1 MLKLLFLL
9 ILWIPRRI
17 LSYVK
22 QIWSRKR
29 YPPGPFPLPVVGSL
43 WRLLGTGYSER
54 TFRKL
59 AKHYGNV
66 YSMWAGNFHLIIFSG
81 YQAVKEALIET
92 SEFFVDRPVSP
103 FISDITKTK
112 GIIFS
117 NGHTW
122 KQQRRFGVVTMRRLG
137 LGKSGMES
145 QIQEE
150 AQQLVEFFA
159 DKKGQPFDPSLPIM
173 KSVCNVICAQA
184 FGHRFSVEDK
194 DFVKLM
200 EASFNVL
207 KIGSTIYYAL
217 YEVFPRIMKHL
228 PGPHQTI
235 SPSAEMIL
243 SFIKKEIKQH
253 KEHPSLHEPQDLTD
267 FYLLQMEKSK
277 DDPNSTYDEDNL
289 THCVFDLLIAGTDTT
304 SASLLWA
311 LLLMATHL
319 DIQDKVHK
327 ELEGFFSSSHSISYK
342 DQKALPYTNA
352 VIHEIMRNKY
362 ALFYGLTRKCVK
374 DVYLRGF
381 LIPKGAVIVPDI
393 RSVLSDREHWETPEE
408 FNPNHFL
415 DKEGNFLLKEA
426 FLPFGAGVRAC
437 LGQLLARIELF
448 HIFTSLLWT
457 FRLEPPEGVETLSQ
471 ECVLGLT
478 VHPSPYKICAIPRTR
493 TP

>member
-43 WRLLGTGYSER
+43 WWLLGTGYSER
-54 TFRKL
+54 TFREL

-92 SEFFVDRPVSP
+92 SEFFADRPVSP
-103 FISDITKTK
+103 FISEITKT
-112 GIIFS
+112 
-117 NGHTW
+117 
-122 KQQRRFGVVTMRRLG
+122 
-137 LGKSGMES
+137 
-145 QIQEE
+145 
-150 AQQLVEFFA
+150 
-159 DKKGQPFDPSLPIM
+159 KGQPFDPSLPIM

-194 DFVKLM
+194 NFAKLM

-207 KIGSTIYYAL
+207 KFGTTFYYAL
-217 YEVFPRIMKHL
+217 YECFPHIMKHL

-235 SPSAEMIL
+235 SLSAEMIL

-253 KEHPSLHEPQDLTD
+253 KEYPSLHEPQDLTD

-437 LGQLLARIELF
+437 LGELLARIELF